1 MENLWSERDAQA
13 AVERYTKQGAS
24 FDLALRTYSTRL
36 LGAEKRLVIHG
47 GGNTSV
53 KSTAQDLTGETVE
66 VLCVKGSG
74 WDMATI
80 EPAGLPA
87 VRLAPLR
94 HLEAL
99 EQLSDEAMMHL
110 LRVNLLDPGA
120 PNPSVETLLHA
131 FLPHKFIDHT
141 HANAVLALTDQP
153 HGEKLCAQVYG
164 RRVALVPYIMPGF
177 LLAKRAAAMFRD
189 DPDVEG
195 MILLKHGVFSFGET
209 AKQAYD
215 RMIDI
220 VTLAE
225 ERIASASRM
234 TVAGVHL
241 PKGLGRTRPR
251 AFTPVHLPPLAPV
264 AEVAPILRGLMALSG
279 TEAGSFRRFV
289 LTFRRSPLI
298 EDFVNGVHLPRYGCA
313 GTATPDHVIRT
324 KRLPLITPPPDASA
338 ITDFAAAA
346 RAAFSAYAD
355 DYQRYFSRH
364 NARHGGTKVPLDVRP
379 RVILVP
385 GLGLFGCG
393 ASRKEAEIAADLA
406 EANIEVI
413 AAAESMESFE
423 SVSEADA
430 FDMEYWSLEQ
440 AKLGQ
445 AAEKPLARSV
455 VLITGAGS
463 GIGAATARA
472 FRNAG
477 AEVALLDIAFEA
489 VEQVAART
497 GGLAVACDVTDG
509 HAIATAF
516 ERVIVTYGGIDIVVS
531 NAGAAWQGRI
541 GEVEEA
547 VLRRSFDLN
556 FWAHQR
562 IARRAVAVMRAQGT
576 GGCLLFNVSKQA
588 LNPGRDFGPYGVPK
602 AAALALMRQY
612 AVDYGQDG
620 IRANAVNADRVRT
633 GLLTDRL
640 IRERARARG
649 VSEQDYMSGNLL
661 HCEVTAD
668 DVAQAFV
675 HLALSAKTTA
685 AVLTVDGG
693 NIAAAVR

>member
-24 FDLALRTYSTRL
+24 FDLAMRTYSTRL

-94 HLEAL
+94 QLEAL
-99 EQLSDEAMMHL
+99 ERLSDEAMMHL
-110 LRVNLLDPGA
+110 LRVNLLDPAA

-177 LLAKRAAAMFRD
+177 LLAKRAAALFRD

-251 AFTPVHLPPLAPV
+251 AFTPIHLPAIAPLAT
-264 AEVAPILRGLMALSG
+264 VAPILRGLAALS
-279 TEAGSFRRFV
+279 EADGYRRFV
-289 LTFRRSPLI
+289 LAHRRSPLI
-298 EDFVNGVHLPRYGCA
+298 EDFVNGVDLPRYGCA

-324 KRLPLITPPPDASA
+324 KRLPLITPPPDAAA

-346 RAAFSAYAD
+346 RAAFTAYAD
-355 DYQRYFSRH
+355 NHQRYFARH
-364 NARHGGTKVPLDVRP
+364 NARHGGTKRPLDVRP

-393 ASRKEAEIAADLA
+393 ASRREAEIAADLA

-413 AAAESMESFE
+413 TAAESLETFE

-440 AKLGQ
+440 AKLGK
-445 AAEKPLARSV
+445 AVEKPLARAV

-472 FRNAG
+472 FRAAG
-477 AEVALLDIAFEA
+477 ADVALLDIAAET
-489 VEQVAART
+489 VEQVAAQT
-497 GGLAVACDVTDG
+497 AGLAVPCDVTDG
-509 HAIATAF
+509 YAIAAAF
-516 ERVIVTYGGIDIVVS
+516 DRVIEAYGGVDIVVS

-576 GGCLLFNVSKQA
+576 GGCLLFNASKQA
-588 LNPGRDFGPYGVPK
+588 LNPGRDFGPYGLPK
-602 AAALALMRQY
+602 AATLALMRQY
-612 AVDYGQDG
+612 AVDYGRDG
-620 IRANAVNADRVRT
+620 IRANAVNADRVRS
-633 GLLTDRL
+633 GLLTEQMV
-640 IRERARARG
+640 RERARARG
-649 VSEQDYMSGNLL
+649 VSETEYMSGNLL
-661 HCEVTAD
+661 RCEVTAD
-668 DVAQAFV
+668 DVARAFV

-685 AVLTVDGG
+685 AILTVDGG
-693 NIAAAVR
+693 NIEAAVR